1 MSKGKNFLVG
11 VFDEEEVLMEAI
23 PKIRKEGVKIHEVY
37 TPYPVHGLDEV
48 LGYSPSNLPIGSF
61 IFGLT
66 GTICALTMMIGMLGL
81 DWPMDIGGKPYIP
94 LPAFIP
100 ITFEVTVL
108 FAAHGMALAFL
119 IVANLKPWGVNKV
132 VIFDKRSS
140 DNKFVMAID
149 LDKNHSMDNSKLS
162 GILKNTGAAEISTKT
177 LA

>member
-1 MSKGKNFLVG
+1 MASGKNFIIG

-23 PKIRKEGVKIHEVY
+23 PEIRKQGVKIHEVY

-48 LGYSPSNLPIGSF
+48 LGYAPSNLPVGAF

-66 GTICALTMMIGMLGL
+66 GTICALTMMIGMLGF
-81 DWPMDIGGKPYIP
+81 DWPMDIGGKPFIP

-108 FAAHGMALAFL
+108 FASWGMAIAFF
-119 IVANLKPWGVNKV
+119 IVANLKPWGTP
-132 VIFDKRSS
+132 VIFDKRST

-149 LDKNHSMDNSKLS
+149 LGKNKIENSQISKV
-162 GILKNTGAAEISTKT
+162 LKDTGAAEITTKT

>member
-1 MSKGKNFLVG
+1 MASGKNFIIG

-23 PKIRKEGVKIHEVY
+23 PKIRKQGVKIHEVY

-48 LGYSPSNLPIGSF
+48 LGYSPSNLPVGAF

-66 GTICALTMMIGMLGL
+66 GTICALTMMIGMLGF
-81 DWPMDIGGKPYIP
+81 DWPMDIGGKPFIP

-108 FAAHGMALAFL
+108 FASWGMAIAFL
-119 IVANLKPWGVNKV
+119 IVANLKPWGTP

-149 LDKNHSMDNSKLS
+149 LGKNKIENAQITKV
-162 GILKNTGAAEISTKT
+162 LKDTGAAEINTKT

>member
-11 VFDEEEVLMEAI
+11 VFDEEEILMEAI

-37 TPYPVHGLDEV
+37 TPYPVHGLDEE

-81 DWPMDIGGKPYIP
+81 DWPMDIGGKPFIP

-119 IVANLKPWGVNKV
+119 IVANLKPWGSIEV
-132 VIFDKRSS
+132 FDKRST
-140 DNKFVMAID
+140 DNKFVLAID
-149 LDKNHSMDNSKLS
+149 IDKNHSMDSAKLS

-177 LA
+177 FA

>member
-11 VFDEEEVLMEAI
+11 VFDEEETLLEAI

-48 LGYSPSNLPIGSF
+48 LGYSPSNLPIGAF

-66 GTICALTMMIGMLGL
+66 GTICALTMMIGMLGF
-81 DWPMDIGGKPYIP
+81 DWPMDIGGKPFIP

-108 FAAHGMALAFL
+108 FSAWGMAIAFF
-119 IVANLKPWGVNKV
+119 IVANLKPWGTAVM
-132 VIFDKRSS
+132 FDKRST

-149 LDKNHSMDNSKLS
+149 LDKNHSMDSSKLS
-162 GILKNTGAAEISTKT
+162 GILKVTGAAEISTKT